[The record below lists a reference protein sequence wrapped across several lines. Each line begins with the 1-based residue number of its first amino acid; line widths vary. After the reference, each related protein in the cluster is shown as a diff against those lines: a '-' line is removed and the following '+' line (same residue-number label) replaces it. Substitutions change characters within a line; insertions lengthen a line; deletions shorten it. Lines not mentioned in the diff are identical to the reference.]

1 MSNFKPSNKT
11 YLLKN
16 LTKLALFESLNNLNQ
31 KTSEFFEEFATLKNE
46 LRYLKFQNPEFL
58 NDEFKF
64 SDMDFSFQNDSA
76 SNFAFSSDLIEF
88 NNQVRQSKL
97 NIAKNNLNFW
107 NKFDFNLNLNDE
119 HIMEIQALTLEEN
132 SSSLE
137 ETIEIITEKIRI

>member
-1 MSNFKPSNKT
+1 MSNFKHSNKT

-31 KTSEFFEEFATLKNE
+31 KTGEFFEEFATLKNE

-107 NKFDFNLNLNDE
+107 
-119 HIMEIQALTLEEN
+119 
-132 SSSLE
+132 
-137 ETIEIITEKIRI
+137 

>member
-1 MSNFKPSNKT
+1 
-11 YLLKN
+11 
-16 LTKLALFESLNNLNQ
+16 
-31 KTSEFFEEFATLKNE
+31 
-46 LRYLKFQNPEFL
+46 
-58 NDEFKF
+58 
-64 SDMDFSFQNDSA
+64 MDFSFQNDSA

-107 NKFDFNLNLNDE
+107 NEFDFNLNLNDE

-132 SSSLE
+132 SNSLK

>member
-1 MSNFKPSNKT
+1 MPNFKPSNKT

-31 KTSEFFEEFATLKNE
+31 KTGEFFEEFATLKNE
-46 LRYLKFQNPEFL
+46 LKYLKFQNPEFL

-107 NKFDFNLNLNDE
+107 NEFDFNLNLNDE

-132 SSSLE
+132 SSSLK